1 MTPGA
6 LFLTGA
12 RVLRNR
18 SDMSLIFAAIV
29 LLLVCSTT
37 GYKPTSR
44 TISARISL
52 LLEYFMSVN
61 CYMVHLLKGFI
72 GSNGYDQS
80 WKGFPRKSPIS
91 ANIMYSCP
99 LSDCWLASPQPFP
112 YPSCQIFC
120 PVNHHDLTRVLI
132 EFSYTPNNSGI
143 ILDKRAKSK
152 HVKIS

>member
-1 MTPGA
+1 MTPRA

-29 LLLVCSTT
+29 LLLVCGTT
-37 GYKPTSR
+37 GYKPSSR
-44 TISARISL
+44 TISAWISL
-52 LLEYFMSVN
+52 RLEYFMSVNCYN

-91 ANIMYSCP
+91 ANITHVLWL
-99 LSDCWLASPQPFP
+99 LSWLPQPFP
-112 YPSCQIFC
+112 LPDICA
-120 PVNHHDLTRVLI
+120 VNHHDLTRVLI
-132 EFSYTPNNSGI
+132 EFCTNTGNFDKSMKILTSFSRTPD
-143 ILDKRAKSK
+143 DKN
-152 HVKIS
+152 